1 MARAYGGVSIVN
13 AVPAGVGSV
22 MAVDLAVDV
31 RAWECPRSEARSMD
45 DEYVLALAEEARK
58 ALGLGPLCVEVR
70 SSIPPG
76 SGLKSNSAVAT
87 ALMLEASRLAG
98 NRWGRLEAAVA
109 AARATLA
116 LGRSITGA
124 LDDATAAALG
134 GITFTDNLS
143 MRLVRRDEAPSV
155 AVVIYV
161 PRIPKRVD
169 VNRLRLLRAYHESL
183 FELAMRGMYW
193 TAMLMNGLAI
203 DAALGYGLAPIAWA
217 ALSMGAVAAGI
228 TGNGPALA
236 AVFRDS
242 PREYLNWLGEFDGSA
257 MLVRPVNEVG

>member
-1 MARAYGGVSIVN
+1 M
-13 AVPAGVGSV
+13 
-22 MAVDLAVDV
+22 
-31 RAWECPRSEARSMD
+31 
-45 DEYVLALAEEARK
+45 
-58 ALGLGPLCVEVR
+58 
-70 SSIPPG
+70 
-76 SGLKSNSAVAT
+76 
-87 ALMLEASRLAG
+87 
-98 NRWGRLEAAVA
+98 
-109 AARATLA
+109 
-116 LGRSITGA
+116 
-124 LDDATAAALG
+124 
-134 GITFTDNLS
+134 
-143 MRLVRRDEAPSV
+143 VRRDEAPSV

-228 TGNGPALA
+228 TGGNGPALA